1 MAKIVLTS
9 LIIGFGAIAQ
19 VAKAQVFSPIVGFN
33 TITALGN
40 SDTRFSVPLHRP
52 AAFQGVVESVAGNV
66 ITVSGLPGWAANQ
79 FVYSA
84 GGQTNTYY
92 VSFVSGNKEGMYY
105 RVTANAADAGTA
117 DTTTLTVDTGGDVID
132 GGAGVL
138 NGDGLQIIPY
148 WTFATLF
155 PGQQGVTTTT
165 SATGAGSLT
174 RVLIPDL
181 STPGINLAANGIY
194 YYYSGTGFGGA
205 GWRRSG
211 GGLTTIRDNDPI
223 SPDVY
228 VIIRQD
234 GVVTSAVVTAT
245 GTVPTG
251 DRRYVLGTI
260 SPDVEQDNPVAVDV
274 PVPVTLTQSN
284 LFESGAFTGT
294 TSATGVGGD
303 KLLVYDDAVAA
314 TNKAA
319 AKTYYYYTGT
329 SFGGAGWRQSGG
341 GLTTIRNN
349 DPVFQPGAG
358 YIIRKVASPS
368 PTSVVWTLPTNF

>member
-9 LIIGFGAIAQ
+9 LIIGLGAIAQ

-52 AAFQGVVESVAGNV
+52 SAFQGVVESVSGSV
-66 ITVSGLPGWAANQ
+66 ITISGLPGWTANQ

-84 GGQTNTYY
+84 GVQTNTYY
-92 VSFVSGNKEGMYY
+92 VSVVSGNKEGMYY
-105 RVTANAADAGTA
+105 RVTANAADVGTP

-148 WTFATLF
+148 WTFATLC
-155 PGQQGVTTTT
+155 PGQQGVTATT

-194 YYYSGTGFGGA
+194 YYYSGTGFGGP

-294 TSATGVGGD
+294 ASATGVGGD

-319 AKTYYYYTGT
+319 AKTFYYYTGT